1 MKTQF
6 TKTLF
11 LVLLMLAILNVNAQ
25 NSKGIFGSEN
35 WLNNWTNFKPGI
47 TEYKDPTVILSG
59 SISENQTLFKKNIY
73 LLNEIVYVK
82 NNATLTIEP
91 GTVIR
96 GDFETCGTLVITK
109 GAKIIAQGTETDP
122 IVFTSN
128 KPTLVRKSGDWG
140 GIIILGDAPI
150 NKFGGYSC
158 LDFNLNNN
166 YCVYGGNN
174 ETSDSGILKYVRIE
188 YSGRK
193 INASKELNGLSLAG
207 VGNKTILNNIQIS
220 YSNDDSFECYG
231 GNVNLNN
238 IISFKATDDDFDF
251 TQGTQCN
258 INNSIAIRYPFISD
272 KSKSRCFEI
281 DSYDKSE
288 NMDFTKKMTRVF
300 ANNMTLLNNEENDQ
314 GLVREAI
321 YINDKSY
328 FNIENSLISG
338 FNSAL
343 LVGKEALNKF
353 KNIDNINIKNSMI
366 NNCNMFSECEDNAN
380 IIDYELEKSTYF
392 FNNQM
397 NNIKNVDLFN
407 DINLKKNPDFRLK
420 EITNMVFSK

>member
-1 MKTQF
+1 
-6 TKTLF
+6 
-11 LVLLMLAILNVNAQ
+11 MLAILNVNAQ